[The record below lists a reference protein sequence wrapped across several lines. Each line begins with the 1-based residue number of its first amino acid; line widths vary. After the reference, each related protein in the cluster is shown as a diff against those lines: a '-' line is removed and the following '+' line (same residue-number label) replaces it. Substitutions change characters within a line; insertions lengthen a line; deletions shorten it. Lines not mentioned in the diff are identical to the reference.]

1 MLRWLNI
8 ITVKNRKTR
17 YKWFTI
23 NFIDWSDKICPWS
36 VDSPWFRYFIGQ
48 MKIYNV
54 FSRLKFV
61 NTYTMLNLCPIYYRT
76 SAEYDWRCTLLFI
89 VVHVLY
95 NEYKWSCR
103 RTKVFPHFVVIC
115 LSFLAYLVGS
125 LYYIIIFILDSHWA
139 QNSVGMWC
147 ITLVIWCINNWNIK
161 SCNYAFKLVNEHQY
175 CRWWKAP

>member
-1 MLRWLNI
+1 MLRWLNV
-8 ITVKNRKTR
+8 ITAKNRKTR
-17 YKWFTI
+17 YKWSNI
-23 NFIDWSDKICPWS
+23 NFSDRSDKIYPWS
-36 VDSPWFRYFIGQ
+36 VDSHWIRYFPGQ

-61 NTYTMLNLCPIYYRT
+61 TTYTMLNLCPIYYRT
-76 SAEYDWRCTLLFI
+76 STEYDWCCTLLYI
-89 VVHVLY
+89 VLHVLY

-103 RTKVFPHFVVIC
+103 KTKVFPHFFVIC

-139 QNSVGMWC
+139 HNSVGVWR
-147 ITLVIWCINNWNIK
+147 ITLVIWCIKNWNIK
-161 SCNYAFKLVNEHQY
+161 SCNYDFKLVNEHQY